1 MDLAGEYRI
10 EASRDAVWQALNDPD
25 VLKQC
30 IPGCQEIEK
39 ESDTAFNARVKS
51 KIGPVS
57 ATFKGKV
64 TLSELDPPN
73 GYTISG
79 EGQGGVAGF
88 AKGGARVTLEEDGT
102 ATTLRYTAD
111 GQVGGKLAQVGARL
125 VEGTAK
131 KVADDFFTRFNELV
145 SEQAAS
151 QLVAEPAIAAATTSP
166 ERAAP
171 APAPSPSPSGPARE
185 PQPTLLENCWFG
197 LAGITLLVLFV
208 MAGIAQ

>member
-10 EASRDAVWQALNDPD
+10 EAPRDAVWQALNDPD

-88 AKGGARVTLEEDGT
+88 AKGGARVTLEEDGA
-102 ATTLRYTAD
+102 ATMLRYTAD

-145 SEQAAS
+145 SQQAAS
-151 QLVAEPAIAAATTSP
+151 QPGAEPAVATATASP
-166 ERAAP
+166 ESAASAP
-171 APAPSPSPSGPARE
+171 APAPSGPARE

-197 LAGITLLVLFV
+197 LAGVTLLVLFV
-208 MAGIAQ
+208 MAGLAQ

>member
-10 EASRDAVWQALNDPD
+10 EAPRDAVWQALNDAD

-88 AKGGARVTLEEDGT
+88 AKGGARVSLEEDGA
-102 ATTLRYTAD
+102 ATMLRYTAD

-145 SEQAAS
+145 SQQAAS
-151 QLVAEPAIAAATTSP
+151 QPVVEPTMAAATTSP

-171 APAPSPSPSGPARE
+171 TPAPAPNGPARE

-197 LAGITLLVLFV
+197 LAGVTLLVLFV
-208 MAGIAQ
+208 MAGLPQ

>member
-10 EASRDAVWQALNDPD
+10 EAPRDAVWQALNDPD

-39 ESDTAFNARVKS
+39 ETDTAFTAKVKS

-64 TLSELDPPN
+64 TLSDLDPPN

-102 ATTLRYTAD
+102 TTMLRYTAD

-125 VEGTAK
+125 VEGAAK
-131 KVADDFFTRFNELV
+131 KVADDFFTRFNKLV
-145 SEQAAS
+145 SEQAA
-151 QLVAEPAIAAATTSP
+151 AEPTAATPQAAAESVSEPVEPAPKGPT
-166 ERAAP
+166 RAP
-171 APAPSPSPSGPARE
+171 ASP
-185 PQPTLLENCWFG
+185 LLENIWFG
-197 LAGITLLVLFV
+197 LACVTLLMLFV
-208 MAGIAQ
+208 MAGLAQ

>member
-10 EASRDAVWQALNDPD
+10 EAPRDAVWQALNDAD

-88 AKGGARVTLEEDGT
+88 AKGGARVSLEEDGA
-102 ATTLRYTAD
+102 ATMLRYTAD

-145 SEQAAS
+145 SQQATS
-151 QLVAEPAIAAATTSP
+151 QPVVEPTMAAATTSP

-171 APAPSPSPSGPARE
+171 TPAPAPNGPARE

-197 LAGITLLVLFV
+197 LAGVTLLVLFV
-208 MAGIAQ
+208 MAGLPQ

>member
-10 EASRDAVWQALNDPD
+10 EAPRDAVWQALNDPD

-39 ESDTAFNARVKS
+39 ESDTAFSAKVKS

-64 TLSELDPPN
+64 TLSDLDPPN
-73 GYTISG
+73 AYTISG
-79 EGQGGVAGF
+79 EGQGGVTGF
-88 AKGGARVTLEEDGT
+88 AKGGARVTLEEDGS
-102 ATTLRYTAD
+102 ATLLRYTAD

-151 QLVAEPAIAAATTSP
+151 QLAAKPAAASTEPAVESPAAAPLPTPTPP
-166 ERAAP
+166 EP
-171 APAPSPSPSGPARE
+171 HG
-185 PQPTLLENCWFG
+185 TMLENCWFG
-197 LAGITLLVLFV
+197 LAGLTLLVLFV
-208 MAGIAQ
+208 MAGLAQ

>member
-10 EASRDAVWQALNDPD
+10 EAPRDAVWQALNDPD
-25 VLKQC
+25 ILKQC
-30 IPGCQEIEK
+30 IPGCQEIDK
-39 ESDTAFNARVKS
+39 ESDTAFSARVKS

-64 TLSELDPPN
+64 TLSDLDPPN

-88 AKGGARVTLEEDGT
+88 AKGGARVTLEEDGS
-102 ATTLRYTAD
+102 ATLLRYTAD

-151 QLVAEPAIAAATTSP
+151 QPAAEPTAATPEPAVESPAAAPFPTPTSP
-166 ERAAP
+166 ESHGAM
-171 APAPSPSPSGPARE
+171 
-185 PQPTLLENCWFG
+185 LENCWFG
-197 LAGITLLVLFV
+197 LAGLTLLVLFV
-208 MAGIAQ
+208 MAGLAQ

>member
-10 EASRDAVWQALNDPD
+10 EAPRDAVWQALNDAD

-88 AKGGARVTLEEDGT
+88 AKGGARVSLEEDGA
-102 ATTLRYTAD
+102 ATMLRYTAD

-145 SEQAAS
+145 SQQAAS
-151 QLVAEPAIAAATTSP
+151 QPVVEPTMAAATTSP

-171 APAPSPSPSGPARE
+171 TPAPAPNGPARE

-197 LAGITLLVLFV
+197 LAGVTLLVLFV
-208 MAGIAQ
+208 MAGLAQ

>member
-10 EASRDAVWQALNDPD
+10 EAPRDAVWQALNDPD
-25 VLKQC
+25 ILKQC
-30 IPGCQEIEK
+30 IPGCQEIDK
-39 ESDTAFNARVKS
+39 ESDTAFSARVKS

-64 TLSELDPPN
+64 TLSDLDPPN

-88 AKGGARVTLEEDGT
+88 AKGGARVTLEEDGS
-102 ATTLRYTAD
+102 ATLLRYTAD

-151 QLVAEPAIAAATTSP
+151 QPAAKPTAATPGPAVESPAAAPFPTPTSP
-166 ERAAP
+166 ESHGAM
-171 APAPSPSPSGPARE
+171 
-185 PQPTLLENCWFG
+185 LENCWFG
-197 LAGITLLVLFV
+197 LAGLTLLVLFV
-208 MAGIAQ
+208 MAGLAQ

>member
-10 EASRDAVWQALNDPD
+10 EAPRDAVWQALNDAD

-30 IPGCQEIEK
+30 IPGCQGIEK

-88 AKGGARVTLEEDGT
+88 AKGGARVSLEEDGA
-102 ATTLRYTAD
+102 ATMLRYTAD

-145 SEQAAS
+145 SQQAAS
-151 QLVAEPAIAAATTSP
+151 QPVVEPTMAAATTSP

-171 APAPSPSPSGPARE
+171 TPAPAPNGPARE

-197 LAGITLLVLFV
+197 LAGVTLLVLFV
-208 MAGIAQ
+208 MAGLAQ